1 MINFVAM
8 DNIIGIVAATKME
21 LSPILNNNLPGE
33 FRICITGIGSVA
45 TTYNLLTFIQQY
57 KPAFIIQAGIAG
69 CFDKN
74 IPLSSFFTVE
84 RDCFADLGVMEKDN
98 WKDMFDMEL
107 VSKNETPFNNG
118 WLVNKT
124 DTTIFENEKKTTS
137 ITVNEITTSTSKN
150 KSWLD
155 KYGAT
160 LESLEG
166 AAFHYVCL
174 MQGIPFLQVRTIS
187 NYVGER
193 DKTKWETEKAILHLN
208 RKLHELAGK
217 LKNEN
222 LV

>member
-1 MINFVAM
+1 MVNFVIM
-8 DNIIGIVAATKME
+8 NKIIGLVAATKME
-21 LSPILNNNLPGE
+21 LAPVLNNSLPAE
-33 FRICITGIGSVA
+33 FRTCITGIGCVA
-45 TTYNLLTFIQQY
+45 TTYNLLTFIQKY
-57 KPAFIIQAGIAG
+57 KPSFIIQAGIAG

-84 RDCFADLGVMEKDN
+84 RDCFADLGVMENDH

-107 VSKNETPFNNG
+107 VNKNEAPFENK

-124 DTTIFENEKKTTS
+124 KTSFFGNEIQTTS
-137 ITVNEITTSTSKN
+137 ITVNEITTSASKN
-150 KSWLD
+150 KSWLE
-155 KYGAT
+155 KYDAT

-208 RKLHELAGK
+208 KKLHELIGN
-217 LKNEN
+217 LKNEI
-222 LV
+222 LI